1 VLRLIRDA
9 SSPDRAG
16 RRMTPYRTPYPV
28 PGVVWASLP
37 LPALLIGPDNRIAEV
52 NPAGEIFLNASSRSL
67 MGQPAFDRLAIDA
80 PMDEALA
87 ARAGQPVAAFHQRC
101 RCDHRRTPP
110 RAMQH
115 PGRAHARQPRGDP
128 DDHLAPRYRRQAG
141 PRHEVKSAAK
151 SAIGMAE
158 MLAHEIKNPLA
169 GISGAAQLIGM
180 NLHARGPRTADLIVE
195 ETRRIVKL
203 LEQVEQFGNL
213 RPPERRPVNI
223 HDALDRARKSAMVGF
238 AAHMQITED
247 YDPSLPPTFADPDQL
262 MQVFLNLI
270 KNAAE
275 ACQRTGE
282 GNDIRLHTF
291 YDLSL
296 RLRGKDGRPAALP
309 LQIEIIDDGP
319 GIPPE
324 IAADIFE
331 PFVSGREN
339 GTGLGLALVSKI
351 ISDHEGWI
359 SVDSVP
365 GRTVFRVSLP
375 VAPKDKKEKA

>member
-1 VLRLIRDA
+1 
-9 SSPDRAG
+9 
-16 RRMTPYRTPYPV
+16 MTPYRTPYPV

-52 NPAGEIFLNASSRSL
+52 NPAGETFLNASSRSL

-80 PMDEALA
+80 PMDEALVR
-87 ARAGQPVAAFHQRC
+87 ARLNQSPLFINDVDVTTGERAPVQCNIQVAPMHDNPEVILLIISPRDIADRLG
-101 RCDHRRTPP
+101 
-110 RAMQH
+110 RAMQ
-115 PGRAHARQPRGDP
+115 
-128 DDHLAPRYRRQAG
+128 
-141 PRHEVKSAAK
+141 VKSAAK

-180 NLHARGPRTADLIVE
+180 NLPPEDRELADLIVE

-247 YDPSLPPTFADPDQL
+247 YDPSLPPTYADPDQL
-262 MQVFLNLI
+262 LQVFLNLI

-275 ACQRTGE
+275 ACQRSGE
-282 GNDIRLHTF
+282 GRTIRLHTF

-319 GIPPE
+319 GILPE

-375 VAPKDKKEKA
+375 MVPKDKKEKA

>member
-1 VLRLIRDA
+1 
-9 SSPDRAG
+9 
-16 RRMTPYRTPYPV
+16 MTPYRQPYPV
-28 PGVVWASLP
+28 PGVIWASLP
-37 LPALLIGPDNRIAEV
+37 IPALLIGPGDLVHEV
-52 NPAGEIFLNASSRSL
+52 NPAGETFLNISSKNL
-67 MGQPAFDRLAIDA
+67 IGQPAFDRLAIDA
-80 PMDEALA
+80 PMEEALSR
-87 ARAGQPVAAFHQRC
+87 ARANQSPIFINDVAVTNGERAPVLCNLQIAPMNDNPSFVMLLIN
-101 RCDHRRTPP
+101 P
-110 RAMQH
+110 RDIADRL
-115 PGRAHARQPRGDP
+115 GRSMS
-128 DDHLAPRYRRQAG
+128 
-141 PRHEVKSAAK
+141 VKSAAK

-169 GISGAAQLIGM
+169 GISGAAQLLSMG
-180 NLHARGPRTADLIVE
+180 LSPDDRELTDLIVE

-203 LEQVEQFGNL
+203 LEQVEQFGNV

-238 AAHMQITED
+238 AAHMQIVED
-247 YDPSLPPTFADPDQL
+247 YDPSLPNTYADPDQL

-275 ACQRTGE
+275 ACKTTGST
-282 GNDIRLHTF
+282 IKLRTF

-296 RLRGKDGRPAALP
+296 RLRRKSGGPSVLP
-309 LQIEIIDDGP
+309 LNVEIIDDGP

-324 IAADIFE
+324 IAAEIFE

-359 SVDSVP
+359 QVDSVP

-375 VAPKDKKEKA
+375 VAPKKVEAK